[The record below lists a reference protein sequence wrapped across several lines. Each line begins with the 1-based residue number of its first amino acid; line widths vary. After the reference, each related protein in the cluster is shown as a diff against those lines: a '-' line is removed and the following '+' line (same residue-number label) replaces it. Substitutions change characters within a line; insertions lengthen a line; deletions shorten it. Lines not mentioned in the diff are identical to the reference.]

1 MKGAGNGAHEG
12 LDLQHQAVHDV
23 CELASKKVVL
33 LQPLL
38 LRGPRPLTATLLCI
52 TSYIPLPSKY
62 PPGFHTVDTHGNLWK
77 PVYIPRGNYGN
88 CCIGNPWKPME
99 TIAFWKPMETHC
111 NHIYG
116 NL

>member
-52 TSYIPLPSKY
+52 TSYIPLSGAFVLASHQLLRQDAP
-62 PPGFHTVDTHGNLWK
+62 L
-77 PVYIPRGNYGN
+77 PRGQR
-88 CCIGNPWKPME
+88 
-99 TIAFWKPMETHC
+99 
-111 NHIYG
+111 
-116 NL
+116 